1 MSSKKRGRRAFLPGS
16 IIDLFKLG
24 KEPLQIASQLGCAF
38 STVYRVLKH
47 ESYDS
52 GYKSQVPGRKVL
64 FGERMQQI
72 VLRCRAENPTSSGRM
87 LRFFLSVDRQLYG
100 LEPDEKIP
108 SANWIDK
115 LIAKQGLA
123 HKPVGPRSGRCFPL
137 NLYPDLPGT
146 LSIDGFGPFDFQG
159 FKLYLVTII
168 DQKTRLFC
176 AFPSTYYGDMPGCEL
191 PRYNQQVWLQA
202 LVHFQQKFLDRPIE
216 CVRSDN
222 QTGLE
227 PNINGC
233 LPPATRWILGL
244 GAKLQL
250 IPPSQPWFNGKI
262 ERPHRTM
269 HEEFWRKQGDDSHQ
283 VLENL
288 PIWLNK
294 YNFGRPH
301 RACDYNAPALH
312 CGFGEKLQSEFWQG
326 VQFPEVPGVV
336 NGVLE
341 AVRLVDGFG
350 NVPLWWGQQIQIPFV
365 PGGQYVRLQ
374 FHINGG
380 DIGQGFI
387 YWHSR
392 PETPQLVGK
401 FTHRLDVPKLG
412 NQAPFAWD
420 IEQIGQMPLF
430 PANQNL
436 DQAQYDAQR
445 QKMSRPSS
453 RKKSKIEPLPDVQD
467 HYARMQDQ
475 KFQDLLDDRKAEK
488 RAWLDALKGE

>member
-288 PIWLNK
+288 PAWLNK

-350 NVPLWWGQQIQIPFV
+350 NVPLWWQI
-365 PGGQYVRLQ
+365 
-374 FHINGG
+374 
-380 DIGQGFI
+380 
-387 YWHSR
+387 S
-392 PETPQLVGK
+392 
-401 FTHRLDVPKLG
+401 
-412 NQAPFAWD
+412 
-420 IEQIGQMPLF
+420 
-430 PANQNL
+430 
-436 DQAQYDAQR
+436 
-445 QKMSRPSS
+445 
-453 RKKSKIEPLPDVQD
+453 
-467 HYARMQDQ
+467 
-475 KFQDLLDDRKAEK
+475 
-488 RAWLDALKGE
+488 

>member
-1 MSSKKRGRRAFLPGS
+1 MKTKKRGRRALLPGS
-16 IIDLFKLG
+16 ILHLFKLG
-24 KEPLQIASQLGCAF
+24 KEPLQISQELGCSF
-38 STVYRVLKH
+38 SSVYQVLRDNSSAVGFKH
-47 ESYDS
+47 RRS
-52 GYKSQVPGRKVL
+52 GAKKSFDDRI
-64 FGERMQQI
+64 QQI
-72 VLRCRAENPTSSGRM
+72 VLKCRKENPTSSGRM
-87 LRFFLSVDRQLYG
+87 LRFFLDIDRPVYG
-100 LEPDEKIP
+100 LLPDEKIP

-115 LIAKQGLA
+115 FIAKQGLA
-123 HKPVGPRSGRCFPL
+123 HKAVGPRSGRCFPL

-146 LSIDGFGPFDFQG
+146 VSIDGFGPFDFQG
-159 FKLYLVTII
+159 FKMYLVTTI
-168 DQKTRLFC
+168 DQKTRLFS
-176 AFPSTYYGDMPGCEL
+176 AFPTAYYGQMPGCEL

-202 LVHFQQKFLDRPIE
+202 LLLFQQKFLDRPIQ

-227 PNINGC
+227 PNINAC
-233 LPPATRWILGL
+233 LPPATRWILGQ

-269 HEEFWRKQGDDSHQ
+269 RDEFWSKQSSDPFE
-283 VLENL
+283 VLQAL
-288 PIWLNK
+288 PAWLNK

-312 CGFGEKLQSEFWQG
+312 CGFGEKLQEQFWQG
-326 VQFPEVPGVV
+326 VQIPDVPGVV

-350 NVPLWWGQQIQIPFV
+350 NLPLWWGQQMQIPFV

-374 FHINGG
+374 FHINEG

-387 YWHSR
+387 YWHSK

-420 IEQIGQMPLF
+420 VEQIGQIPLF

-436 DQAQYDAQR
+436 DQSQYDAQR
-445 QKMSRPSS
+445 QKMSRPSG
-453 RKKSKIEPLPDVQD
+453 RKKSKTEPLPDVQD
-467 HYARMQDQ
+467 HYAKMQDQ
-475 KFQDLLDDRKAEK
+475 KFQDLMDDRKEEK
-488 RAWLDALKGE
+488 RAWLDALKKG